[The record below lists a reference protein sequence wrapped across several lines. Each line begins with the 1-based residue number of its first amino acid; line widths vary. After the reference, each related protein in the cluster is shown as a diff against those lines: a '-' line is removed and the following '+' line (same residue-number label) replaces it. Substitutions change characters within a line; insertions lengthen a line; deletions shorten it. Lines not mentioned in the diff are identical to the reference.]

1 MKQRESVQSMTLN
14 KQKLTNL
21 KTIRKVL
28 FPSLI
33 ILRII
38 QNKNAFSKNLITRMN
53 KITLTN
59 VM

>member
-1 MKQRESVQSMTLN
+1 MKQRESVQSMILN

-21 KTIRKVL
+21 KTIRKFL

-53 KITLTN
+53 KITLTK